1 MDSFSLGE
9 LMSKYINDITNKILQ
24 SNQDLHNGPNVILKE
39 FESIRTD
46 IKKLSF
52 KIDQIYRL
60 IIKLQNR
67 DNY

>member
-1 MDSFSLGE
+1 
-9 LMSKYINDITNKILQ
+9 MSKHINDITNKVLQ
-24 SNQDLHNGPNVILKE
+24 SNQDLYNGPNILMKE

-60 IIKLQNR
+60 IIKLNNR
-67 DNY
+67 DGY